1 VDAVESA
8 ACDGCD
14 SAPLGKMPSMSTSPA
29 NENRNVR
36 GVQFALAAML
46 CALAGCTSGP
56 FASNRPMGGESFQGN
71 CVTGGLKKGCLP
83 KLCPKTPAVPVA
95 ATPRPL
101 PGMRIM
107 PSRLVAPV
115 NSEVILLA
123 GLCHE
128 EGYLT
133 THERIEWSLDNGSV
147 GQFLAPRE
155 RDFPHNLHITEG
167 GAQKISP
174 IYAIG
179 NSSRREQTLTRGTAT
194 TADDVLVRK
203 GQAWITV
210 TAASEGTSHI
220 TAYAPSAKSWAQHR
234 NTATIHW
241 VDAQWQLPAPA
252 VNPPGGRQLMTTT
265 VTRSTD
271 ASPIAGW
278 VVRYEIAGG
287 PPAGFGPQQ
296 EPAVEVPT
304 DSIGQATVELSQRGA
319 ANGVNQIN
327 VSIIRPAD
335 PGRGIQSRIAL
346 GSGVTTATWGAGT
359 APAAPAINPNPTGA
373 APPTANPGIA
383 IRATGPSQATVG
395 GTAEYR
401 FEIANTSGVSVSGI
415 TATAAIPAALAL
427 QGSNPQ
433 ASMSGTTATWNVGT
447 LGVGETRTIA
457 VSVQP
462 RQTGAVQFCADVLVA
477 GQVAGRGCATTT
489 VAGDQPLDIS
499 VRTDTGASQYRVGE
513 NVTFVITLAN
523 RGSVAMTGLNVRDVF
538 DPGMQPALENNEPA
552 RREIELSVTGG
563 LAANESRELRLT
575 FRVSQPGR
583 LCHTVSATSAQGHT
597 ASRQSCIDAVADA
610 GAAATPGAIGFRV
623 SGPPTIHVGQKA
635 AFLVEATNTGTTPL
649 ANLTALVDFD
659 AQSLE
664 VTNLLGFKNVGGKAA
679 WQILRLEPGQT
690 LRTQIEF
697 TAKAPNPA
705 SFVAIVVS
713 EGNREVGGARASVAV
728 IAGGA
733 PAAQGGQL
741 KLDVT
746 DTGDPIG
753 ARDDLSFF
761 ISLQNV
767 GGGVESDVVLEVL
780 LPEGASLPS
789 VQSLHKFER
798 RGRSIRFSPIASMR
812 PLQTETFVIRAKP
825 SGAGRYE
832 LQATVTS
839 RTSPQPQ
846 TQRAD
851 TTVTP

>member
-1 VDAVESA
+1 
-8 ACDGCD
+8 
-14 SAPLGKMPSMSTSPA
+14 
-29 NENRNVR
+29 
-36 GVQFALAAML
+36 
-46 CALAGCTSGP
+46 
-56 FASNRPMGGESFQGN
+56 MGGESFQGN

-95 ATPRPL
+95 AVPKPP

-115 NSEVILLA
+115 NSEVIILA

-133 THERIEWSLDNGSV
+133 THEPIEWSLDNGSV
-147 GQFLAPRE
+147 GQFIAPRE

-174 IYAIG
+174 IYAVG
-179 NSSRREQTLTRGTAT
+179 HSSRREQTLTRGTAT
-194 TADDVLVRK
+194 PADDVLVRK
-203 GQAWITV
+203 GQAWVTV
-210 TAASEGTSHI
+210 TAASEGTSHV
-220 TAYAPSAKSWAQHR
+220 TAYAPSAKSWTQHR

-271 ASPIAGW
+271 GSPIAGW
-278 VVRYEIAGG
+278 VVRYEVVGG

-319 ANGVNQIN
+319 ANGANQIN

-359 APAAPAINPNPTGA
+359 APAAPAANPGPTGA

-415 TATAAIPAALAL
+415 TVTSAIPAALAL

-433 ASMSGTTATWNVGT
+433 ASMSGTNATWNVGT

-462 RQTGAVQFCADVLVA
+462 RQTGAVQFCADVLIA

-489 VAGDQPLDIS
+489 VAGDQPLDIT

-523 RGSVAMTGLNVRDVF
+523 RGSVAMTGINIRDVF
-538 DPGMQPALENNEPA
+538 DPGLQHSEPA
-552 RREIELSVTGG
+552 RREIELAVSGG
-563 LAANESRELRLT
+563 LAANETRELRVT
-575 FRVSQPGR
+575 FRVTQPGR
-583 LCHTVSATSAQGHT
+583 LCHTVSATTAQGHT
-597 ASRQSCIDAVADA
+597 ASRQACIDAVADS
-610 GAAATPGAIGFRV
+610 GGTAATPGAIGFRV
-623 SGPPTIHVGQKA
+623 SGPPTINVGQKA
-635 AFLVEATNTGTTPL
+635 TFLVEATNTGTAPL
-649 ANLTALVDFD
+649 SNLTALIDFE
-659 AQSLE
+659 AASLE
-664 VTNLLGFKNVGGKAA
+664 VTNLMGFKNVGGKGA
-679 WQILRLEPGQT
+679 WQILRLEPGQ
-690 LRTQIEF
+690 RVQTQIEF
-697 TAKAPNPA
+697 TAKAPSSS
-705 SFVAIVVS
+705 SFVAVVVS
-713 EGNREVGGARASVAV
+713 EGVREIGGARASVTV
-728 IAGGA
+728 IAGGV
-733 PAAQGGQL
+733 PTAQTGLL
-741 KLDVT
+741 KLQVS
-746 DTGDPIG
+746 DTADPIG
-753 ARDDLSFF
+753 TTGDLSYF
-761 ISLQNV
+761 ISLQNA
-767 GGGVESDVVLEVL
+767 GGGVESDVVLEVT
-780 LPEGASLPS
+780 LPDGASLPN
-789 VQSLHKFER
+789 VQALHKFER
-798 RGRSIRFSPIASMR
+798 SGRTIRFSPFTLR
-812 PLQTETFVIRAKP
+812 PLGTETFIIRAKP

-832 LQATVTS
+832 LQATVRS

-851 TTVTP
+851 TTVQP